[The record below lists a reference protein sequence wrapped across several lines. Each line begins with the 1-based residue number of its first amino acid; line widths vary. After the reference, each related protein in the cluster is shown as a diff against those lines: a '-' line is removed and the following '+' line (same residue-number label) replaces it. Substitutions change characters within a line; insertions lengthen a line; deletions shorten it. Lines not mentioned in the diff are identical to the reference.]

1 MAAFTFQSNIISG
14 ITSYNNVNIN
24 AVSGYTPDEYDLI
37 VKRYGFY
44 DNGGKYATQ
53 RSAWVLTGYTK
64 TNTTLANDGT
74 NGSVQRIYFK
84 ATGIT
89 DYEVSGWLSPA
100 MTTAGDEV
108 CNGSATRASGGT
120 VTLSA
125 ANTSG
130 LTGSFT
136 VAAAAT
142 NDTWYIDIMLYHDR
156 YDGSVDSASN
166 NILGFLVL
174 EDLDG
179 SSENA
184 WKVAESGTIV
194 DFDELLTEAGVDNVT
209 SVFDRNTLRNQLI
222 ARGWLN

>member
-24 AVSGYTPDEYDLI
+24 AVSGYTPDEYDLV

-44 DNGGKYATQ
+44 DNGGTYTTQ
-53 RSAWVLTGYTK
+53 RSAWSLAGYTGANTAEVNV
-64 TNTTLANDGT
+64 TNTLT
-74 NGSVQRIYFK
+74 QRVYFK
-84 ATGIT
+84 ATGT
-89 DYEVSGWLSPA
+89 TNYEVSGWTTPA

-108 CNGSATRASGGT
+108 CNGTATRSSGGT

-136 VAAAAT
+136 VAANAT
-142 NDTWYIDIMLYHDR
+142 NDTWYIDIVIYHDR
-156 YDGSVDSASN
+156 YDGDVDGASN
-166 NILGFLVL
+166 NILGFLIL
-174 EDLDG
+174 EDLDD

-184 WKVAESGTIV
+184 WKVAEAGTIV
-194 DFDELLTEAGVDNVT
+194 DFDELITEAGVDNVAD
-209 SVFDRNTLRNQLI
+209 VFKRNTLRNQLI